1 MGPRA
6 DKRIIPIAC
15 LAYPGKAD
23 EQSVID
29 HTRPALLEKAKEYLH
44 SSNGGPNMLIKGDN
58 LHALKALLLKKRA
71 GLIRNHDGSE
81 GVRLV
86 YIDPPFSTGLD
97 FKSSDNKKA
106 YGDKLGGSE
115 FMEFLRKRL
124 ILMRELLSEQGSIFV
139 HLDWKKAHYVKIV
152 MDELFGGENFLNDI
166 IWHYG
171 GRGAK
176 AVARQFER
184 NHDIILWYRG
194 AHAKHGPGRHVFN
207 RPLKGRR
214 IRKGEC
220 GFRMDEDGRWFK
232 TSPRG
237 DYTDESVSMLMRQGR
252 IHTTRNNKVRVKYFL
267 KEDGEYLI
275 EEIPMSD
282 VWDGIP
288 DAMHLPKAEKTGYPT
303 QKPEALLERLI
314 SAASNEGD
322 IVLDGFAGSG
332 TTLAVAERLKRRWI
346 GIDSSALSVR
356 TIEKRLLSME
366 KNGKLLCPLTPFA
379 VYTAAIPKP

>member
-6 DKRIIPIAC
+6 DKRGFSIAC

-44 SSNGGPNMLIKGDN
+44 SSNDCLNMLIKGDN

-71 GLIRNHDGSE
+71 SLIRNHDNSE

-97 FKSSDNKKA
+97 FKSNDNKKA
-106 YGDKLGGSE
+106 YMDKLDGSE

-124 ILMRELLSEQGSIFV
+124 ILLRELLSEEGSIFV

-152 MDELFGGENFLNDI
+152 MDELFGKENFLNDI

-176 AVARQFER
+176 AVARQFSR
-184 NHDIILWYRG
+184 NHDIILWYR
-194 AHAKHGPGRHVFN
+194 KNRHVFN

-214 IRKGEC
+214 IRKGEG

-237 DYTDESVSMLMRQGR
+237 DYTDESVSTLMRQGR

-275 EEIPMSD
+275 EESPMSD
-282 VWDGIP
+282 VWDNIP

-314 SAASNEGD
+314 NAASNEGD

-332 TTLAVAERLKRRWI
+332 TTLVAAERLKRRWI
-346 GIDSSALSVR
+346 GIDSSALSVS
-356 TIEKRLLSME
+356 TMEKRLLSLE

>member
-6 DKRIIPIAC
+6 EKRVFSIAC
-15 LAYPGKAD
+15 LEYPGK
-23 EQSVID
+23 EPENSVLD
-29 HTRPALLEKAKEYLH
+29 GTRPALLKKTKEHLP
-44 SSNGGPNMLIKGDN
+44 SGNDCPNMLIKGDN
-58 LHALKALLLKKRA
+58 LHALKALLLRKRA
-71 GLIRNHDGSE
+71 GLIRNHDNSE

-86 YIDPPFSTGLD
+86 YIDPPFSTGLV
-97 FKSSDNKKA
+97 FKSNDNKKA
-106 YGDKLGGSE
+106 YTDKLDGSE
-115 FMEFLRKRL
+115 FIEFLRKRL
-124 ILMRELLSEQGSIFV
+124 ILLRELLSVEGSIFV
-139 HLDWKKAHYVKIV
+139 HLDWKKAHYVKII
-152 MDELFGGENFLNDI
+152 MDELFGKENFLNDI

-176 AVARQFER
+176 AVARQFSR
-184 NHDIILWYRG
+184 NHDIILWYG
-194 AHAKHGPGRHVFN
+194 KDRHVFN
-207 RPLKGRR
+207 RPLAGRR

-237 DYTDESVSMLMRQGR
+237 DYTDESVSTLMRQGR

-275 EEIPMSD
+275 EESPMSD
-282 VWDGIP
+282 VWDDIP

-303 QKPEALLERLI
+303 QKPETLLERLI

-332 TTLAVAERLKRRWI
+332 TTLVAAERLKRRWI

-356 TIEKRLLSME
+356 TMEKRLLSMG
-366 KNGKLLCPLTPFA
+366 NAGKLRCPLTPFA
-379 VYTAAIPKP
+379 VYTAAGAKP